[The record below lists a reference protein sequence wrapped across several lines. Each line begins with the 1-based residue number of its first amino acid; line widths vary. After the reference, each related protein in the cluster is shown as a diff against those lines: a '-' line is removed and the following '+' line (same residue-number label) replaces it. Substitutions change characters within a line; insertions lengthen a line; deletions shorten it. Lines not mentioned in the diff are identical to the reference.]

1 MLSPVF
7 IPTNVFDLNL
17 VLGIFR
23 FLLVQAVG
31 AGLAIY
37 SKIGGDYANNIRWMR
52 QGGYVEM
59 VTSLFATREGLPR
72 NARIALFATIVL
84 SYLASISDKGVSKF
98 IGSTERYIHPESELK
113 VSENYM
119 PFDGMYTLLH
129 WTGTMSFGHN
139 ITNNLERIISENFN
153 SPDVDDTDDTDD
165 TDDFDYFDYIDNRQ
179 FKVQISDYTAKECLA
194 WDFSFANTQ
203 YVYNNSCAVVSS
215 GLNGMNVNYVLA
227 NTTTLREG
235 RWSISAP
242 MTLPSPPLPIQLDLR
257 VNATAFQCVIKG
269 APSMDVETNM
279 TNLKELPRTFTTK
292 CVTKDGDA
300 IVLTYSTTKFVVKQT
315 ATYSNETATVFDD
328 KSDELLNA
336 MKTSISNS
344 LTLPS
349 NGTVLMEIKVG
360 NLTAD
365 VLYCYSDFISINA
378 WTCSYVN
385 IDTFL
390 LERQELDSE
399 ILAKFSGYNNVGTP
413 INIEHVPPT
422 LRTVLGPISLV
433 TLRGANKNASVFM
446 AKLGSNFVTEDTP
459 GQDGVTRLYVLFE
472 ITTFTEGFL
481 VDVWVLCVVAILATF
496 AIGLWG
502 SANFFLG
509 RQYNTS
515 FYKSVT
521 QKVTASAKKDASA
534 LLKSVAVSIVTTG
547 MGLVLDEDLERPDM
561 TEHDMTGHDMEK
573 AAEI

>member
-7 IPTNVFDLNL
+7 IPISVFVLNL
-17 VLGIFR
+17 FLGIFR

-59 VTSLFATREGLPR
+59 VTSLFAMREGLPR
-72 NARIALFATIVL
+72 NARIALFATIVV
-84 SYLASISDKGVSKF
+84 SVLASVSDRGVSIF
-98 IGSTERYIHPESELK
+98 IGSVERYIHPESKLK
-113 VSENYM
+113 VSDNYM

-129 WTGTMSFGHN
+129 WTGSMSFGQN
-139 ITNNLERIISENFN
+139 ITENLERIISENFN
-153 SPDVDDTDDTDD
+153 TLDADDTDDTDD
-165 TDDFDYFDYIDNRQ
+165 TNDIDIDNHQ
-179 FKVQISDYTAKECLA
+179 FQVRISEYKVKECLA
-194 WDFSFANTQ
+194 WDFSFANTH
-203 YVYNNSCAVVSS
+203 YVYNSSCAVASS
-215 GLNGMNVNYVLA
+215 LLSGMNVNYVLA

-257 VNATAFQCVIKG
+257 VDVTAAFQCITKG

-279 TNLKELPRTFTTK
+279 TNLKELPRTYTTK

-300 IVLTYSTTKFVVKQT
+300 IVLSYSTTKFVVKQT
-315 ATYSNETATVFDD
+315 ATYSNETATVFSD
-328 KSDELLNA
+328 KSDELLNT

-344 LTLPS
+344 LTLAS

-390 LERQELDSE
+390 LETQELHTE
-399 ILAKFSGYNNVGTP
+399 ILTKLSGYNNIGTP

-422 LRTVLGPISLV
+422 LRTTLGPISLV
-433 TLRGANKNASVFM
+433 TLRGANKDASEFM
-446 AKLGSNFVTEDTP
+446 ANLGSNFVTEDTL
-459 GQDGVTRLYVLFE
+459 GQNGITRLFVLFD

-481 VDVWVLCVVAILATF
+481 VEVWVLCVVAILAAF

-502 SANFFLG
+502 TANFFLG

-521 QKVTASAKKDASA
+521 QKVAASAKKDASE

-547 MGLVLDEDLERPDM
+547 MELVLDEDLERPDM
-561 TEHDMTGHDMEK
+561 KGHDMEK